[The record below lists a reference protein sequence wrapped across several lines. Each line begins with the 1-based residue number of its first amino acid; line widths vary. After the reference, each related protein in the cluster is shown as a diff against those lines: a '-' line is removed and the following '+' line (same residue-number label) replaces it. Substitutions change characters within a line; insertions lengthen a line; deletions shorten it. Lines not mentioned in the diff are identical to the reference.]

1 MQDIESKVKREKSLP
16 FARVE
21 HAIIDD
27 ASISIYALATYVAL
41 CRHAD
46 TFGQCFPGMA
56 TLARESKC
64 SRRSTIRAIQE
75 LIDRGYV
82 SKHIRCQSG
91 RFASN
96 VYTILSQYDFVPKQR
111 GSASQAPGS
120 ARETRGVVSDRH
132 QVVPERHTNYNQ
144 ELKPGR
150 KGEKNTVPPSVRKK
164 IAAIRSDRYSKA
176 NDLVRVFTA
185 RRSEITAHIEQDKD
199 NFYRAYRLYIR
210 DDSPGLC
217 KRNHPL
223 ALFLNQYHEWLEKS
237 SPVQE
242 FLDLGADKEKAE
254 APTDKERNEGVEILQ
269 NWKES
274 IKERKELA

>member
-27 ASISIYALATYVAL
+27 VSISIYALAVYVAL

-56 TLARESKC
+56 ILAKEAKC

-96 VYTILSQYDFVPKQR
+96 VYTILSQYEFVPKKR

-120 ARETRGVVSDRH
+120 VREAPGVVSERH
-132 QVVPERHTNYNQ
+132 QVVSERHTNYNQ

-150 KGEKNTVPPSVRKK
+150 KGEKNAIPPAIQKK
-164 IAAIRSDRYSKA
+164 ITTLRSARYSKA
-176 NDLVRVFTA
+176 NDLERVFNERA
-185 RRSEITAHIEQDKD
+185 SDIRAHIEQDKD
-199 NFYRAYRLYIR
+199 NFYHAYRGYIR
-210 DDSPGLC
+210 DASPGLC

-223 ALFLNQYHEWLEKS
+223 ALFLNQYKEWLAKA
-237 SPVQE
+237 SPIQE
-242 FLDLGADKEKAE
+242 YLDSAGIETKKTPP
-254 APTDKERNEGVEILQ
+254 PTDEERKEGVKILQ
-269 NWKES
+269 NWQKT
-274 IKERKELA
+274 KARPA